1 MPTSSLAGVSSDEL
15 GNTPTIS
22 QSNPPSLPVICAQVY
37 DRLETFLT
45 TEPKTARIRAV
56 QEQSRLSLR
65 IIEEALE
72 KYR

>member
-1 MPTSSLAGVSSDEL
+1 MHTSSLAGVSSDEF
-15 GNTPTIS
+15 GNTSTIS
-22 QSNPPSLPVICAQVY
+22 QSDPPSLPIICAQVH
-37 DRLETFLT
+37 DRLETFLASK
-45 TEPKTARIRAV
+45 PKTERIRAV